1 MASLQPSDVALITY
15 RHLRMVLVA
24 LPALMLVASVGTFMA
39 LGTVPGSISAYYA
52 GPLRDVFVGMLV
64 GLAACLVA
72 YKGAPV
78 EDYALDLAGFYA
90 LFVAFV
96 PFPGYLE
103 SLSPDAFDAAIV
115 GVRIVTVSVLLV
127 VGLFLLVEQRTGR
140 WARDK
145 VTTKGRKAR
154 LFYRISQVMAI
165 AFVALLAYRTFIE
178 VPTTFASVHLVAAVF
193 LIISLTVAVATHGWP
208 TAAGE
213 EMPPEPHL
221 GWYRLLVVLMTVG
234 VGLAFA
240 VGSWLWRGHRTLIIE
255 WWEIILFAVFWARET
270 SLNWNRPP
278 LVTTTDR
285 DAP

>member
-1 MASLQPSDVALITY
+1 MESRQDSDGALLTY
-15 RHLRMVLVA
+15 RHLRMVMVA
-24 LPALMLVASVGTFMA
+24 LPLLMFFASVGTFLA
-39 LGTVPGSISAYYA
+39 LGTIQGSISAYYA

-103 SLSPDAFDAAIV
+103 RLSPDAYDAAIA

-127 VGLFLLVEQRTGR
+127 VGLFLFVEHRTGH

-154 LFYRISQVMAI
+154 LFYRISQVMSA
-165 AFVALLAYRTFIE
+165 AY
-178 VPTTFASVHLVAAVF
+178 V
-193 LIISLTVAVATHGWP
+193 
-208 TAAGE
+208 
-213 EMPPEPHL
+213 
-221 GWYRLLVVLMTVG
+221 
-234 VGLAFA
+234 
-240 VGSWLWRGHRTLIIE
+240 
-255 WWEIILFAVFWARET
+255 
-270 SLNWNRPP
+270 
-278 LVTTTDR
+278 
-285 DAP
+285 